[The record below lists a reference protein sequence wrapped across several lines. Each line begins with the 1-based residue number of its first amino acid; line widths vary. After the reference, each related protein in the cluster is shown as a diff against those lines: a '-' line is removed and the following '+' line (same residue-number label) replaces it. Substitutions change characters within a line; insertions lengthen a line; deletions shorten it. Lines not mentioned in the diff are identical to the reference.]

1 MAELILQRLDK
12 AKVIVHTVEAKV
24 TKDSKSMNMT
34 KAENIFIWLED
45 IVTFFKGILWARWG
59 NLKFK

>member
-1 MAELILQRLDK
+1 MAELILERLDK

-34 KAENIFIWLED
+34 KAENIFI
-45 IVTFFKGILWARWG
+45 
-59 NLKFK
+59 

>member
-12 AKVIVHTVEAKV
+12 AKVIVHTVKANV
-24 TKDSKSMNMT
+24 TKDSKNLNMT
-34 KAENIFIWLED
+34 KTENISIWLEY
-45 IVTFFKGILWARWG
+45 IVTFVKDILWARRG

>member
-12 AKVIVHTVEAKV
+12 AKVIVHTVRAKV

-34 KAENIFIWLED
+34 KAENIFI
-45 IVTFFKGILWARWG
+45 
-59 NLKFK
+59 

>member
-34 KAENIFIWLED
+34 KAENIFIWLEY
-45 IVTFFKGILWARWG
+45 IVTFWRIFFELVEEI
-59 NLKFK
+59 